1 MNQGRVGSSYLL
13 DSWCLMHR
21 LATGS
26 REECDRWL
34 SELNSAVTDAKATLE
49 REYTRSRCLR
59 WRSRMSVLFAS
70 FPVQVFAP
78 VLFLRM
84 NSCRQICPVL
94 FATVSLKASYPA
106 PKVRQTV
113 DIPMQVM
120 TSLLILANFITNIW
134 DAETRSER
142 GQEAFHVAIEGG
154 AAVLFCQSRCEMH
167 GLVNT
172 YLFVTRTQGF
182 LIQRRKSMITAF
194 LISSKSPSQ

>member
-1 MNQGRVGSSYLL
+1 MVSYAQAGNRLARRVRSLAVGAEFGRDGRQGDPRARVHPQSVFALAFQNVGSL
-13 DSWCLMHR
+13 CQ
-21 LATGS
+21 
-26 REECDRWL
+26 L
-34 SELNSAVTDAKATLE
+34 SCAGI
-49 REYTRSRCLR
+49 RPCY
-59 WRSRMSVLFAS
+59 
-70 FPVQVFAP
+70 
-78 VLFLRM
+78 FLRM

-106 PKVRQTV
+106 PEVQQTV

-154 AAVLFCQSRCEMH
+154 AAVLFRQSRCEMH

-172 YLFVTRTQGF
+172 HLFVTRTQGF
-182 LIQRRKSMITAF
+182 LIKRRKSMITAF

>member
-1 MNQGRVGSSYLL
+1 
-13 DSWCLMHR
+13 
-21 LATGS
+21 
-26 REECDRWL
+26 
-34 SELNSAVTDAKATLE
+34 
-49 REYTRSRCLR
+49 
-59 WRSRMSVLFAS
+59 
-70 FPVQVFAP
+70 
-78 VLFLRM
+78 M

-106 PKVRQTV
+106 PKVQQTV